1 MRKRF
6 IKVAA
11 IVGLVSICAS
21 GCTTQ
26 TQGTTPETTTSAAVA
41 ENNSQSS
48 SAGQQETT
56 PVNTS
61 EATTPVQETTP
72 VSSSADAAQGAVSG
86 EITEEEAK
94 AIAFQNAQV
103 IPEEVTAIRVKRDID
118 DGIPVY
124 DVEFYVQNKEYDYE
138 IQSADGAI
146 ISVDYDV
153 EEDFQTSA
161 NTAGVISE
169 AEAKQIILNRLPE
182 ATEQNIYIRLD
193 TDDGMQEYEG
203 EVVVNNTKYEFEINA
218 QTGEITNWE
227 QD

>member
-11 IVGLVSICAS
+11 IVGLVSVCAT

-26 TQGTTPETTTSAAVA
+26 TQGTAPETTTPAAVV
-41 ENNSQSS
+41 EDDSQSS

-56 PVNTS
+56 PVNS
-61 EATTPVQETTP
+61 SDATTPVQETTP
-72 VSSSADAAQGAVSG
+72 ASSSNAVQSAASG

-103 IPEEVTAIRVKRDID
+103 APEAVTAIRVKKDID
-118 DGIPVY
+118 DGISVY

-138 IQSADGAI
+138 IQAADGAI
-146 ISVDYDV
+146 LSVDYEV
-153 EEDFQTSA
+153 EEDFQTGA

-169 AEAKQIILNRLPE
+169 AEAKQIVLSRLPE

-193 TDDGMQEYEG
+193 TDDGIQEYEG

-218 QTGEITNWE
+218 QTGELTNWE

>member
-11 IVGLVSICAS
+11 IVGLVSVCAT

-26 TQGTTPETTTSAAVA
+26 MQGTTPETTTPAAVV
-41 ENNSQSS
+41 EDDSQSS

-56 PVNTS
+56 PVNS
-61 EATTPVQETTP
+61 SDATTPVQETTP
-72 VSSSADAAQGAVSG
+72 ASSSNAVQSAASG

-103 IPEEVTAIRVKRDID
+103 APEAVTAIRVKKDID
-118 DGIPVY
+118 DGISVY

-138 IQSADGAI
+138 IQVADGAI
-146 ISVDYDV
+146 LSVDYDV
-153 EEDFQTSA
+153 EEEFQTSA

-169 AEAKQIILNRLPE
+169 AEAKQIILGRLPE

-193 TDDGMQEYEG
+193 TDDGIQEYEG

>member
-26 TQGTTPETTTSAAVA
+26 TQGITPETTTPAAVS

-48 SAGQQETT
+48 SQQETT
-56 PVNTS
+56 PVSSSS

-72 VSSSADAAQGAVSG
+72 VSSSSSAAVTG

-94 AIAFQNAQV
+94 AIAFQNAQIV
-103 IPEEVTAIRVKRDID
+103 PEEVTAIRVKRDID

-124 DVEFYVQNKEYDYE
+124 DVEFCVQNKEYDYE
-138 IQSADGAI
+138 IQAADGAI
-146 ISVDYDV
+146 LSVDYDV
-153 EEDFQTSA
+153 EEEFQANPSA
-161 NTAGVISE
+161 TGVISE
-169 AEAKQIILNRLPE
+169 AEAKQLILERVPG

-193 TDDGMQEYEG
+193 TDDGIQEYEG
-203 EVVVNNTKYEFEINA
+203 EVVINNMKYEFEINA

-227 QD
+227 QE

>member
-11 IVGLVSICAS
+11 IVGLVSVCAT

-26 TQGTTPETTTSAAVA
+26 TQGTAPETTTPAAVV
-41 ENNSQSS
+41 EDDSQSS

-56 PVNTS
+56 PVNS
-61 EATTPVQETTP
+61 SDATTPVQETTP
-72 VSSSADAAQGAVSG
+72 ASSSNAVQSAASG

-103 IPEEVTAIRVKRDID
+103 APEAVTAIRVKKDID
-118 DGIPVY
+118 DGISVY

-138 IQSADGAI
+138 IQAADGAI
-146 ISVDYDV
+146 LSVDYEV

-169 AEAKQIILNRLPE
+169 AEAKQIILGRLPE

-193 TDDGMQEYEG
+193 TDDGIQEYEG

>member
-11 IVGLVSICAS
+11 IVGLVSVCAT

-26 TQGTTPETTTSAAVA
+26 MPGTTPETTTPAAVV
-41 ENNSQSS
+41 EDDSQSS

-56 PVNTS
+56 PVNS
-61 EATTPVQETTP
+61 SDATTPVQETTP
-72 VSSSADAAQGAVSG
+72 ASSSNAVQSAASG

-103 IPEEVTAIRVKRDID
+103 APEAVTAIRVKKDID
-118 DGIPVY
+118 DGISVY

-138 IQSADGAI
+138 IQAADGAI
-146 ISVDYDV
+146 LSVDYEV

-169 AEAKQIILNRLPE
+169 AEAKQIILGRLPE

-193 TDDGMQEYEG
+193 TDDGIQEYEG

>member
-11 IVGLVSICAS
+11 IVGLVSVCAT

-26 TQGTTPETTTSAAVA
+26 MQGTAPETTTPAAVV
-41 ENNSQSS
+41 EDDSQSS

-56 PVNTS
+56 PVNS
-61 EATTPVQETTP
+61 SDATTPVQETTP
-72 VSSSADAAQGAVSG
+72 ASSSNAVQSAASG

-103 IPEEVTAIRVKRDID
+103 APEAVTAIRVKKDID
-118 DGIPVY
+118 DGISVY

-138 IQSADGAI
+138 IQAADGAI
-146 ISVDYDV
+146 LSVDYEV
-153 EEDFQTSA
+153 EEDFQTGA

-169 AEAKQIILNRLPE
+169 AEAKQIVLSRLPE

-193 TDDGMQEYEG
+193 TDDGIQEYEG

>member
-11 IVGLVSICAS
+11 IVGLVSVCAT

-26 TQGTTPETTTSAAVA
+26 MQGTAPETTTPAAVV
-41 ENNSQSS
+41 EDDSQSS

-56 PVNTS
+56 PV
-61 EATTPVQETTP
+61 QETTP
-72 VSSSADAAQGAVSG
+72 ASSSNAVQSAASG

-103 IPEEVTAIRVKRDID
+103 APEAVTAIRVKKDID
-118 DGIPVY
+118 DGISVY

-138 IQSADGAI
+138 IQAADGAI
-146 ISVDYDV
+146 LSVDYDV
-153 EEDFQTSA
+153 EEEFQTSA

-169 AEAKQIILNRLPE
+169 AEAKQIVLSRLPE

-193 TDDGMQEYEG
+193 TDDGIQEYEG

-218 QTGEITNWE
+218 QTGELTNWE

>member
-11 IVGLVSICAS
+11 IVGLVSVCAT

-26 TQGTTPETTTSAAVA
+26 TQGTAPETTTPAAVV
-41 ENNSQSS
+41 EDDSQSS

-56 PVNTS
+56 PVNS
-61 EATTPVQETTP
+61 SDATTPVQETTP
-72 VSSSADAAQGAVSG
+72 ASSSNAVQSAASG

-103 IPEEVTAIRVKRDID
+103 APEAVTAIRVKKDID
-118 DGIPVY
+118 DGISVY

-138 IQSADGAI
+138 IQAADGAI
-146 ISVDYDV
+146 LSVDYDV
-153 EEDFQTSA
+153 EEEFQTSA

-169 AEAKQIILNRLPE
+169 AEAKQIILGRLPE

-193 TDDGMQEYEG
+193 TDDGIQEYEG

>member
-11 IVGLVSICAS
+11 IVGLVSVCAT

-26 TQGTTPETTTSAAVA
+26 TQGTAPETTTPAAVV
-41 ENNSQSS
+41 EDDSQSS

-56 PVNTS
+56 PVNS
-61 EATTPVQETTP
+61 SDATTPVQETTP
-72 VSSSADAAQGAVSG
+72 ASSSNAVQSAESG

-103 IPEEVTAIRVKRDID
+103 APEAVTAIRVKKDID
-118 DGIPVY
+118 DGISVY

-138 IQSADGAI
+138 IQAADGAI
-146 ISVDYDV
+146 LSVDYDV
-153 EEDFQTSA
+153 EEDFQTGA

-169 AEAKQIILNRLPE
+169 AEAKQIILGRLPE

-193 TDDGMQEYEG
+193 TDDGIQEYEG

>member
-11 IVGLVSICAS
+11 IVGLVSVCAT

-26 TQGTTPETTTSAAVA
+26 TQGTAPETTTPAAVV
-41 ENNSQSS
+41 EDDSQSS

-56 PVNTS
+56 PVNS
-61 EATTPVQETTP
+61 SDATTPVQETTP
-72 VSSSADAAQGAVSG
+72 ASSSNAVQSAASG

-103 IPEEVTAIRVKRDID
+103 APEAVTAIRVKKDID
-118 DGIPVY
+118 DGISVY

-138 IQSADGAI
+138 IQAADGAI
-146 ISVDYDV
+146 LSVDYDV
-153 EEDFQTSA
+153 EEEFQTSA
-161 NTAGVISE
+161 SATGVISE
-169 AEAKQIILNRLPE
+169 AEAKQIILSRLPE

-193 TDDGMQEYEG
+193 TDDGIQEYEG

>member
-11 IVGLVSICAS
+11 IIGLVSICAS

-26 TQGTTPETTTSAAVA
+26 TQGTTPETTTPAAVA

-56 PVNTS
+56 PVAS
-61 EATTPVQETTP
+61 SDATTPVQETTP

-138 IQSADGAI
+138 IQAADGAI
-146 ISVDYDV
+146 LSVDYDV

>member
-138 IQSADGAI
+138 IQAADGAI
-146 ISVDYDV
+146 LSVDYDV

>member
-11 IVGLVSICAS
+11 IVGLVSVCAT

-26 TQGTTPETTTSAAVA
+26 TQGTAPEATTPAAVV
-41 ENNSQSS
+41 EDDSQSS

-56 PVNTS
+56 PVNS
-61 EATTPVQETTP
+61 SDATTPVQETTP
-72 VSSSADAAQGAVSG
+72 ASSSNAVQSAASG

-103 IPEEVTAIRVKRDID
+103 APEAVTAIRVKKDID
-118 DGIPVY
+118 DGISVY

-138 IQSADGAI
+138 IQAADGAI
-146 ISVDYDV
+146 LSVDYDV
-153 EEDFQTSA
+153 EEEFQTSA
-161 NTAGVISE
+161 SATGVISE
-169 AEAKQIILNRLPE
+169 AEAKQIILSRLPE

-193 TDDGMQEYEG
+193 TDDGIQEYEG

>member
-11 IVGLVSICAS
+11 IVGLVSVCAT

-26 TQGTTPETTTSAAVA
+26 TQGTAPETTTPAAVV
-41 ENNSQSS
+41 EDDSQSS

-56 PVNTS
+56 PVNS
-61 EATTPVQETTP
+61 SDATTPVQETTP
-72 VSSSADAAQGAVSG
+72 ASSSNAVQSAASG

-103 IPEEVTAIRVKRDID
+103 APEAVTAIRVKKDID
-118 DGIPVY
+118 DGISVY

-138 IQSADGAI
+138 IQAADGAI
-146 ISVDYDV
+146 LSVDYDV
-153 EEDFQTSA
+153 EEDFQTGA

-169 AEAKQIILNRLPE
+169 AEAKQIILGRLPE

-193 TDDGMQEYEG
+193 TDDGIQEYEG

-218 QTGEITNWE
+218 QTGELTNWE

>member
-26 TQGTTPETTTSAAVA
+26 TQGTTPAAVS

-48 SAGQQETT
+48 SQQETT
-56 PVNTS
+56 PVSSSSS

-72 VSSSADAAQGAVSG
+72 VSSSSSAAVTG

-103 IPEEVTAIRVKRDID
+103 VPEEVTAIRVKRDID

-138 IQSADGAI
+138 IQAADGAI
-146 ISVDYDV
+146 LSVDYDV
-153 EEDFQTSA
+153 EEEFQANPSA
-161 NTAGVISE
+161 TGVISE

-193 TDDGMQEYEG
+193 NDDGIQEYEG
-203 EVVVNNTKYEFEINA
+203 EVVINNTKYEFEINA